1 MHQSHDI
8 KKVQYITSTPRQRL
22 VAGIST
28 ELIRSSMRQGL
39 ALVMV
44 LALAGCSAGPYG
56 DLEARFASTS
66 SSSDPPIAAKTLVLM
81 SKRHRGAFSYREIMN
96 IRLSADAIDIEPT
109 GLFALKMKR
118 LHIPRAAVTLCST
131 TCFGHSRWDANLLL
145 GESAVDISVPNST
158 DMIDWCWQQRVP
170 IASGQARRDW
180 MYSNMALPAAS
191 TLTHQFSSREVFDH
205 AAKQACL
212 GY

>member
-1 MHQSHDI
+1 MNQSHDI
-8 KKVQYITSTPRQRL
+8 NKFSKLRPITT

-28 ELIRSSMRQGL
+28 EPIRSNMRQGL

-44 LALAGCSAGPYG
+44 VALAGCSAGPVR

-66 SSSDPPIAAKTLVLM
+66 SSSGPPITANTLVLT

-96 IRLSADAIDIEPT
+96 IRLSPDAIDIDPT
-109 GLFALKMKR
+109 GLFAMNMKR
-118 LHIPRAAVTLCST
+118 LHIPRAAVTLCSK
-131 TCFGHSRWDANLLL
+131 TCSGPSKWDANFLL
-145 GESAVDISVPNST
+145 GESEVEISVPNAT
-158 DMIDWCWQQRVP
+158 EMIDWCWQQRVP

-180 MYSNMALPAAS
+180 MYGNMALPAAS
-191 TLTHQFSSREVFDH
+191 TLAHQFSSREVFDH